1 MYNLFRL
8 ILTMVSAISD
18 RIPLYLKN
26 SNNYY
31 VVVIDHAGNYS
42 YVNACFAR
50 RYSWITENFI
60 GTHFSNSV
68 HPEDHE
74 KCGKASLEAIE
85 NPGQPVSVRIRK
97 PEKKE
102 DETPEKYAVSEWEF
116 SAFFDE
122 KSELLG
128 ILCVGTDITEL
139 ARERDKGSAVL
150 SALPDLII
158 ILDRKLVF
166 KEYFSTNFE
175 SGLYTSPENFLGK
188 TVSEVMPEHIAK
200 LAETSV
206 ERALAS
212 GVYVHTE
219 YFLPDENGNPHY
231 FELRCVKINNHE
243 VMMIIRDITYTK
255 LAKEEVTSAQETL
268 YKLSLLAP
276 GIFYTYKF
284 KPEDVSEFLYVSPS
298 ISQMIQIHAKDV
310 LNDAK
315 IAFDTIYEED
325 LHYFTEQMMNSYK
338 TLSPFQVEYRL
349 AYDLNRHMNVTAV
362 PEREKDGSVIWYGFI
377 TETTEQKRQ
386 LKEMKRTTDLV
397 AMQNK
402 RLLEFTYIVSHN
414 LRSHAANLKGISD
427 LLSEPTNESELQSYH
442 EMLNSS
448 VENLMT
454 TLEHLNMIV
463 KIQGETNLAVQK
475 INLYDSIN
483 STMESLQIMI
493 NSIGVEIDN
502 RVPENFTIYF
512 IFAYMESIL
521 LNLISN
527 AIKYREPSRK
537 LKITISAENVADG
550 VWLYVAD
557 NGQGIDLERVGERMF
572 GMYQVFHDHPESRG
586 LGLFLCRNHMES
598 VGGRIE
604 VDSTPGQGATFK
616 LFFPSGQ

>member
-1 MYNLFRL
+1 
-8 ILTMVSAISD
+8 
-18 RIPLYLKN
+18 
-26 SNNYY
+26 
-31 VVVIDHAGNYS
+31 
-42 YVNACFAR
+42 
-50 RYSWITENFI
+50 
-60 GTHFSNSV
+60 
-68 HPEDHE
+68 
-74 KCGKASLEAIE
+74 
-85 NPGQPVSVRIRK
+85 
-97 PEKKE
+97 
-102 DETPEKYAVSEWEF
+102 
-116 SAFFDE
+116 
-122 KSELLG
+122 
-128 ILCVGTDITEL
+128 
-139 ARERDKGSAVL
+139 
-150 SALPDLII
+150 
-158 ILDRKLVF
+158 
-166 KEYFSTNFE
+166 
-175 SGLYTSPENFLGK
+175 
-188 TVSEVMPEHIAK
+188 EHIAK

-219 YFLPDENGNPHY
+219 YFLPDKNGNPHY

-255 LAKEEVTSAQETL
+255 LAKEEITSAQETL

-284 KPEDVSEFLYVSPS
+284 KPEEVSEFLYVSPS